1 MIHLDP
7 WWNPAVE
14 DQATDR
20 AYRIGQTKP
29 VMVYRIVATGTIEE
43 QILSL
48 HADKRDLVAG
58 VLDGTDRAA
67 KLSTEELIA
76 LIRGGEAPKAARA

>member
-1 MIHLDP
+1 MDP

-20 AYRIGQTKP
+20 AHRMGQRRP
-29 VMVYRIVATGTIEE
+29 VVVYRLIAKETVEE

-48 HADKRDLVAG
+48 HEEKRDLVDSVLSGADVAG
-58 VLDGTDRAA
+58 RLTAQDLAN
-67 KLSTEELIA
+67 
-76 LIRGGEAPKAARA
+76 LIRQGG